1 MFDSQKIRRLLTF
14 PVEISTCYTTNVKPS
29 PPTGSETV
37 SFYCLT
43 LYKAIFCLQGLKAN
57 VLVPFEEGQ
66 MKKPADLVNEDS
78 SNRKRSSSLTEQV
91 CLSIFC

>member
-1 MFDSQKIRRLLTF
+1 MATNYHFQLKFPLVYNQCQSKHVSQIRNHIASL
-14 PVEISTCYTTNVKPS
+14 I
-29 PPTGSETV
+29 
-37 SFYCLT
+37 
-43 LYKAIFCLQGLKAN
+43 CLQGLKAN

-66 MKKPADLVNEDS
+66 MKKPADIVNEDS

>member
-1 MFDSQKIRRLLTF
+1 MKHPLL
-14 PVEISTCYTTNVKPS
+14 YTTNVKLG
-29 PPTGSETV
+29 PPAGSEIV
-37 SFYCLT
+37 PFVCLT
-43 LYKAIFCLQGLKAN
+43 IYKALICLQGLKAN

-91 CLSIFC
+91 CLSISCWRYSI